1 MRTNLGRVSP
11 LPRGVWEDSASYSK
25 GDIVR
30 RADAAYI
37 ALQESSGIEP
47 GASAMWT
54 QYWKLIAYD
63 GNQADLE
70 LLTKSLSLANV
81 VIGMEATAES
91 VPFGS
96 PIAVF
101 SSADPTQN
109 SLSLHFQIPRNSD
122 FAPDPPSTVFSLNA
136 GSWEVKVVTGLG
148 GADYSVESLGVQ
160 DFSNVQYSFDE
171 GMTWAEFAASGYN
184 APIGGQ
190 FGGVNDTLDAGWQAT
205 SGKCV
210 FIYDYEGFE
219 GDSGAIV
226 MFGNYSDY
234 RIDYFE
240 RPTEYE
246 IYLDGQVVSPT
257 DPIIAGAHYTVGH

>member
-11 LPRGVWEDSASYSK
+11 LPKGAWAEGTSYTE

-30 RADAAYI
+30 SGNTAYI
-37 ALQESSGIEP
+37 ALKQSKGVQPGESALWG
-47 GASAMWT
+47 T
-54 QYWKLIAYD
+54 YWMPLAED
-63 GNQADLE
+63 GNQSDMKALE
-70 LLTKSLSLANV
+70 DALALAEMVLNMDVSIESLPFGEEPFVVTLANQFEKT
-81 VIGMEATAES
+81 M
-91 VPFGS
+91 
-96 PIAVF
+96 
-101 SSADPTQN
+101 
-109 SLSLHFQIPRNSD
+109 SLDFKIPQNSD
-122 FAPDPPSTVFSLNA
+122 FAPDPPSTVFFLNA

-171 GMTWAEFAASGYN
+171 GMTWEQFAASAYN
-184 APIGGQ
+184 AAIGGQ

-210 FIYDYEGFE
+210 FIYNFEGFE
-219 GDSGAIV
+219 GDSGTIV

-240 RPTEYE
+240 RPTEDE

-257 DPIIAGAHYTVGH
+257 DPIIAGAHYTVGP